1 MYLIAFIF
9 LIVKFRRR
17 NNIKRLVGASLFR
30 NILDKIMFEFQR
42 KPKDLEMLDKYV
54 WLFVCLYKCITEYA
68 KNEGKS
74 PEVKGEE
81 ESENRNNSNTG
92 QLLWQVFVLL
102 VYQFAR

>member
-54 WLFVCLYKCITEYA
+54 
-68 KNEGKS
+68 
-74 PEVKGEE
+74 
-81 ESENRNNSNTG
+81 
-92 QLLWQVFVLL
+92 
-102 VYQFAR
+102 